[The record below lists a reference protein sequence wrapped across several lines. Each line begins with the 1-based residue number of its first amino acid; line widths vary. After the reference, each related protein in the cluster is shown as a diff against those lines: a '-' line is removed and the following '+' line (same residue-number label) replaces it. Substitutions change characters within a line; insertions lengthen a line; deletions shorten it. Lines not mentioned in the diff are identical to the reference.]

1 MLLIF
6 SIILI
11 GSMVGMRVVALGM
24 IERHRKEG
32 LYVYCPKYS
41 GEIRRGNSAP
51 FCSKCNLFFLVKNDS
66 RDEFELLKKLCEDTQ
81 SFFVYF
87 IFFRFTL

>member
-11 GSMVGMRVVALGM
+11 GIMVGMRVVALGM

-41 GEIRRGNSAP
+41 G
-51 FCSKCNLFFLVKNDS
+51 
-66 RDEFELLKKLCEDTQ
+66 
-81 SFFVYF
+81 
-87 IFFRFTL
+87 

>member
-11 GSMVGMRVVALGM
+11 GIMVGMRVVALGM

-51 FCSKCNLFFLVKNDS
+51 FCSKCNLFF
-66 RDEFELLKKLCEDTQ
+66 
-81 SFFVYF
+81 
-87 IFFRFTL
+87 